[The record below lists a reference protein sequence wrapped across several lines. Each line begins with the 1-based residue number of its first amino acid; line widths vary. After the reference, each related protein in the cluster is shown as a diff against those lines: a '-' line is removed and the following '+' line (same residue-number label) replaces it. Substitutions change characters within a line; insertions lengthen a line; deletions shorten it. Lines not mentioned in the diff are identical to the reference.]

1 MVLKSSYVFCKMKG
15 EENMQI
21 YTYKECLPYLNQ
33 NKVMEEGET
42 YQVRNQKHDK
52 IFKEILD
59 NKREGVKLLNK
70 YLDLKIEEKDIEKYT
85 RKFVL
90 PELENRES
98 DVIYKLKNEQIF
110 FLIEHQTKVDYS
122 MPFRMLEYIVEIM
135 RSAVSREKMQNK
147 SEKLPIVVPIVIYT
161 GKENW
166 NVPRLLQERQ
176 AYYGKTNLEFKY
188 NLVDGSKISKEEL
201 MKENSILSKAIL
213 LEKLDNPEEILE
225 ILKDVTTKDLDSDE
239 KYFINLILKYLF
251 PEKLSKDETKEIL
264 ENLKGKEDDT
274 MFIDILRKYFDD
286 KEKEAVRTAVEETAK
301 DTTKATTYKLI
312 KEMLRKNIDEKT
324 VIEVTKISKQELK
337 EIKAAM

>member
-1 MVLKSSYVFCKMKG
+1 
-15 EENMQI
+15 MQI

-166 NVPRLLQERQ
+166 KVPRLLQERQ
-176 AYYGKTNLEFKY
+176 AYYSKTNLEFKY
-188 NLVDGSKISKEEL
+188 NLVDGSKISKKEL

-225 ILKDVTTKDLDSDE
+225 TLRKITTKDLDLDE
-239 KYFINLILKYLF
+239 KYFINLILKYLL
-251 PEKLSKDETKEIL
+251 PEKLSKEKTKGIL
-264 ENLKGKEDDT
+264 ENLKWKEDDT

-286 KEKEAVRTAVEETAK
+286 KEKKAVNEGIRNVV
-301 DTTKATTYKLI
+301 
-312 KEMLRKNIDEKT
+312 KEMLKNNADEEFIKK
-324 VIEVTKISKQELK
+324 VTKISNKELK
-337 EIKAAM
+337 EIKLAM

>member
-1 MVLKSSYVFCKMKG
+1 
-15 EENMQI
+15 MQI

-33 NKVMEEGET
+33 NRVMEEGET
-42 YQVRNQKHDK
+42 YQARNQKHDK

-59 NKREGVKLLNK
+59 YKKEGVKLLNK
-70 YLDLKIEEKDIEKYT
+70 YLDLEIEEKDIEKYT

-166 NVPRLLQERQ
+166 KVPRLLQERQ
-176 AYYGKTNLEFKY
+176 AYYSKTNLEFKY

-225 ILKDVTTKDLDSDE
+225 ILKEITTKNLDSDE
-239 KYFINLILKYLF
+239 RYFINLILKYLL
-251 PEKLSKDETKEIL
+251 PEKLSKDEAKEIL

-274 MFIDILRKYFDD
+274 MFIDILKKYFDD
-286 KEKEAVRTAVEETAK
+286 KEEKAVKEAVEENTK
-301 DTTKATTYKLI
+301 DTAKATTYELI
-312 KEMLRKNIDEKT
+312 KEMLKNNADEEFIKK
-324 VIEVTKISKQELK
+324 VTKISNQELK
-337 EIKAAM
+337 EIKAAMC

>member
-1 MVLKSSYVFCKMKG
+1 
-15 EENMQI
+15 MQI

-33 NKVMEEGET
+33 NKVMEEGEI
-42 YQVRNQKHDK
+42 YQARNQKHDK

-59 NKREGVKLLNK
+59 YKKEGVKLLNK
-70 YLDLKIEEKDIEKYT
+70 YLDLEIEEKDIEKYT

-135 RSAVSREKMQNK
+135 RSAISREKMQNK

-166 NVPRLLQERQ
+166 KVPRLLQERQ

-201 MKENSILSKAIL
+201 MKENSILSKTIL

-239 KYFINLILKYLF
+239 KYFINLILKYLL
-251 PEKLSKDETKEIL
+251 PEKLSKEKTKGIL
-264 ENLKGKEDDT
+264 ERKEDDT

-286 KEKEAVRTAVEETAK
+286 KEKAAVKAAVEENTK
-301 DTTKATTYKLI
+301 DTAKATTYELI

-324 VIEVTKISKQELK
+324 VIEVTKISNQELK
-337 EIKAAM
+337 EIKSAM

>member
-1 MVLKSSYVFCKMKG
+1 
-15 EENMQI
+15 MQI

-135 RSAVSREKMQNK
+135 RSAISREKMQNK

-166 NVPRLLQERQ
+166 KVPRLLQERQ

-239 KYFINLILKYLF
+239 KYFINLILKYLL
-251 PEKLSKDETKEIL
+251 PEKLSKEKTKGIL
-264 ENLKGKEDDT
+264 ERKEDDT

-286 KEKEAVRTAVEETAK
+286 KEKAAVKAAVEENTK
-301 DTTKATTYKLI
+301 DTAKATTYELI

-324 VIEVTKISKQELK
+324 VIEVTKISNQELK
-337 EIKAAM
+337 EIKSAM

>member
-1 MVLKSSYVFCKMKG
+1 
-15 EENMQI
+15 MQI

-33 NKVMEEGET
+33 NKVMEEGEI
-42 YQVRNQKHDK
+42 YQARNQKHDK

-59 NKREGVKLLNK
+59 YKKEGVKLLNK
-70 YLDLKIEEKDIEKYT
+70 YLDLEIEEKDIEKYT

-166 NVPRLLQERQ
+166 KVPRLLQERQ
-176 AYYGKTNLEFKY
+176 AYYSKTNLEFKY
-188 NLVDGSKISKEEL
+188 NLVDGSKISKKEL

-225 ILKDVTTKDLDSDE
+225 ILKEITTKNLDSDE
-239 KYFINLILKYLF
+239 RYFINLILKYLL
-251 PEKLSKDETKEIL
+251 PEKLSKHETKEIL
-264 ENLKGKEDDT
+264 ENLKGEEDDT

-286 KEKEAVRTAVEETAK
+286 KEKAAVQTAVNEGIKEVV
-301 DTTKATTYKLI
+301 

-324 VIEVTKISKQELK
+324 VIEVTKITNQELK
-337 EIKAAM
+337 EIKAEMC

>member
-1 MVLKSSYVFCKMKG
+1 
-15 EENMQI
+15 MQI

-33 NKVMEEGET
+33 NKVMEEEET

-59 NKREGVKLLNK
+59 NKKEGVKLLNK

-135 RSAVSREKMQNK
+135 RSAVSREKIQNK

-166 NVPRLLQERQ
+166 KVPRLLQERQ

-213 LEKLDNPEEILE
+213 LEKLDNPEEMLE
-225 ILKDVTTKDLDSDE
+225 ILKEVTKNDLDSDE
-239 KYFINLILKYLF
+239 KYFINLILKYLL

-264 ENLKGKEDDT
+264 ENLKGEEDDT

-301 DTTKATTYKLI
+301 DTTKATTYELI
-312 KEMLRKNIDEKT
+312 KEMLKNNADEDFIKR
-324 VIEVTKISKQELK
+324 VTKISNQELK

>member
-1 MVLKSSYVFCKMKG
+1 
-15 EENMQI
+15 MQI

-42 YQVRNQKHDK
+42 YQARNQKHDK

-59 NKREGVKLLNK
+59 YKKEGVKLLNK

-176 AYYGKTNLEFKY
+176 AYYSKTNLEFKY

-201 MKENSILSKAIL
+201 MKENSILSKVIL

-324 VIEVTKISKQELK
+324 VIEVTKISNQELK

>member
-1 MVLKSSYVFCKMKG
+1 MVLKLSCVFCKMKG

-33 NKVMEEGET
+33 NKVMEEEET

-59 NKREGVKLLNK
+59 NKKEGVKLLNK

-135 RSAVSREKMQNK
+135 RSAVSREKIQNK

-166 NVPRLLQERQ
+166 KVPRLLQERQ

-213 LEKLDNPEEILE
+213 LEKLDNPEEMLE
-225 ILKDVTTKDLDSDE
+225 ILKEVTKNDLDSDE
-239 KYFINLILKYLF
+239 KYFINLILKYLL

-264 ENLKGKEDDT
+264 ENLKGEEDDT

-301 DTTKATTYKLI
+301 DTTKATTYELI
-312 KEMLRKNIDEKT
+312 KEMLKNNADEDFIKR
-324 VIEVTKISKQELK
+324 VTKISNQELK

>member
-1 MVLKSSYVFCKMKG
+1 
-15 EENMQI
+15 MQI

-33 NKVMEEGET
+33 NKVMEEGEI
-42 YQVRNQKHDK
+42 YQARNQKHDK

-59 NKREGVKLLNK
+59 YKKEGVKLLNK
-70 YLDLKIEEKDIEKYT
+70 YLDLEIEEKDIEKYT

-166 NVPRLLQERQ
+166 KVPRLLQERQ
-176 AYYGKTNLEFKY
+176 AYYSKTNLEFKY
-188 NLVDGSKISKEEL
+188 NLVDGSKISKKEL

-225 ILKDVTTKDLDSDE
+225 ILKEITTKNLDSDE
-239 KYFINLILKYLF
+239 RYFINLILKYLL
-251 PEKLSKDETKEIL
+251 PEKLSKHETKEIL
-264 ENLKGKEDDT
+264 ENLKGEEDDT

-286 KEKEAVRTAVEETAK
+286 KEKAAVQTAVNEGIKEVV
-301 DTTKATTYKLI
+301 

-324 VIEVTKISKQELK
+324 VIEVTKITNQELK
-337 EIKAAM
+337 EIKSAMY

>member
-1 MVLKSSYVFCKMKG
+1 
-15 EENMQI
+15 MQI
-21 YTYKECLPYLNQ
+21 YTYKECLLYLNQ

-42 YQVRNQKHDK
+42 YQVKNQKHDK

-59 NKREGVKLLNK
+59 NKKEGVKLLNK
-70 YLDLKIEEKDIEKYT
+70 YFDLKIEEKDIEKYT

-166 NVPRLLQERQ
+166 KVPRLLQERQ
-176 AYYGKTNLEFKY
+176 AYYSKTNLEFKY

-225 ILKDVTTKDLDSDE
+225 ILKEITTKNLDSDE
-239 KYFINLILKYLF
+239 KYFINLILKYLL
-251 PEKLSKDETKEIL
+251 PEKLSKDEAKEIL
-264 ENLKGKEDDT
+264 ENLKGKDDDT

-286 KEKEAVRTAVEETAK
+286 KEKKAVNEGIRNVV
-301 DTTKATTYKLI
+301 
-312 KEMLRKNIDEKT
+312 KEMLKNNADEEFIKK
-324 VIEVTKISKQELK
+324 VTKISNQELK
-337 EIKAAM
+337 EIKAAMC

>member
-1 MVLKSSYVFCKMKG
+1 
-15 EENMQI
+15 MQI

-98 DVIYKLKNEQIF
+98 DIIYKLKNEQIF

-147 SEKLPIVVPIVIYT
+147 NEKLPIVVPIVIYT

-166 NVPRLLQERQ
+166 KVPRLLQERQ

-201 MKENSILSKAIL
+201 MKENSVLSKAIL

-239 KYFINLILKYLF
+239 KYFINLILKYLLS
-251 PEKLSKDETKEIL
+251 EKLSKEKTKGILEIL
-264 ENLKGKEDDT
+264 KRKEDDT

-286 KEKEAVRTAVEETAK
+286 KEKAAVKAAVEENTK
-301 DTTKATTYKLI
+301 DTAKATTYELI

-324 VIEVTKISKQELK
+324 VIEVTKISNQELK

>member
-1 MVLKSSYVFCKMKG
+1 
-15 EENMQI
+15 MQI

-42 YQVRNQKHDK
+42 YQARNQKHDK

-59 NKREGVKLLNK
+59 YKKEGVKLLNK

-166 NVPRLLQERQ
+166 KVPILLQERQ
-176 AYYGKTNLEFKY
+176 AYYSKTNLEFKY
-188 NLVDGSKISKEEL
+188 NLVDGSKISKKEL
-201 MKENSILSKAIL
+201 MKENSILSRAIL
-213 LEKLDNPEEILE
+213 LEKLDKPEEILE
-225 ILKDVTTKDLDSDE
+225 TLKEITTKDLDLDE
-239 KYFINLILKYLF
+239 KYFINLILKYLLS
-251 PEKLSKDETKEIL
+251 EKLSKDEAKEIL

-274 MFIDILRKYFDD
+274 MFIDILKKYFDD
-286 KEKEAVRTAVEETAK
+286 KEKAAVQTAVNEGIK
-301 DTTKATTYKLI
+301 NVV
-312 KEMLRKNIDEKT
+312 KEMLKNNADEEFIKK
-324 VIEVTKISKQELK
+324 VTKISNQELK
-337 EIKAAM
+337 EIKLAM

>member
-1 MVLKSSYVFCKMKG
+1 
-15 EENMQI
+15 MQI

-42 YQVRNQKHDK
+42 YQARNQKHDK

-59 NKREGVKLLNK
+59 YKKEGVKLLNK

-90 PELENRES
+90 TELENRES
-98 DVIYKLKNEQIF
+98 DVIYKMKNDQIF

-166 NVPRLLQERQ
+166 KVPILLQERQ
-176 AYYGKTNLEFKY
+176 AYYSKTNLEFKY
-188 NLVDGSKISKEEL
+188 NLVDGSKISKKEL
-201 MKENSILSKAIL
+201 MKENSILSRAIL
-213 LEKLDNPEEILE
+213 LEKLDKPEEILE
-225 ILKDVTTKDLDSDE
+225 TLKEITTKDLDLDE
-239 KYFINLILKYLF
+239 KYFINLILKYLLS
-251 PEKLSKDETKEIL
+251 EKLSKDEAKEIL

-274 MFIDILRKYFDD
+274 MFIDILKKYFDD
-286 KEKEAVRTAVEETAK
+286 KEKAAVQTAVNEGIK
-301 DTTKATTYKLI
+301 NVV
-312 KEMLRKNIDEKT
+312 KEMLKNNADEEFIKK
-324 VIEVTKISKQELK
+324 VTKISNQELK
-337 EIKAAM
+337 EIKLAM

>member
-1 MVLKSSYVFCKMKG
+1 
-15 EENMQI
+15 MQI
-21 YTYKECLPYLNQ
+21 YTYKECLPYMNQ

-135 RSAVSREKMQNK
+135 RSAISREKMQNK

-166 NVPRLLQERQ
+166 KVPRLLQERQ

-239 KYFINLILKYLF
+239 KYFINLILKYLL
-251 PEKLSKDETKEIL
+251 PEKLSKEKTKGIL
-264 ENLKGKEDDT
+264 ERKEDDT

-286 KEKEAVRTAVEETAK
+286 KEKAAVKAAVEENTK
-301 DTTKATTYKLI
+301 DTAKATTYELI

-324 VIEVTKISKQELK
+324 VIEVTKISNQELK
-337 EIKAAM
+337 EIKSAM

>member
-1 MVLKSSYVFCKMKG
+1 
-15 EENMQI
+15 MQI

-42 YQVRNQKHDK
+42 YQARNQKHDK

-59 NKREGVKLLNK
+59 NKKEGVKLLNK
-70 YLDLKIEEKDIEKYT
+70 YLDLKIEERDIEKYT

-135 RSAVSREKMQNK
+135 RSAVSREKMQNRN
-147 SEKLPIVVPIVIYT
+147 EKLPIVVPIVIYT

-166 NVPRLLQERQ
+166 KVPRLLQERQ

-213 LEKLDNPEEILE
+213 LEKIDNPEEILE
-225 ILKDVTTKDLDSDE
+225 TLKEITTKDLDLDE
-239 KYFINLILKYLF
+239 KYFINLILKYLL
-251 PEKLSKDETKEIL
+251 PEKLSKDEAKEIL
-264 ENLKGKEDDT
+264 ENLKEKEDDI
-274 MFIDILRKYFDD
+274 MFIDILKQYFDD
-286 KEKEAVRTAVEETAK
+286 KEKKAVNEGIKKVV
-301 DTTKATTYKLI
+301 

-324 VIEVTKISKQELK
+324 VIEVTKITDQELK
-337 EIKAAM
+337 EIKAAMC

>member
-1 MVLKSSYVFCKMKG
+1 
-15 EENMQI
+15 MQI

-42 YQVRNQKHDK
+42 YQARNQKHDK

-59 NKREGVKLLNK
+59 YKKEGVKLLNK

-98 DVIYKLKNEQIF
+98 DVIYKMKNEQIF

-135 RSAVSREKMQNK
+135 RSAVSREKMQNRN
-147 SEKLPIVVPIVIYT
+147 EKLPIVVPIVIYT

-166 NVPRLLQERQ
+166 KVPRLLQERQ

-213 LEKLDNPEEILE
+213 LEKPDNPEEILK
-225 ILKDVTTKDLDSDE
+225 ILKEVTTKDLDSDE
-239 KYFINLILKYLF
+239 KYFINLILKYLL
-251 PEKLSKDETKEIL
+251 PEKLSKDETKRIL
-264 ENLKGKEDDT
+264 ENLKGEEDDT

-286 KEKEAVRTAVEETAK
+286 KEEKAVKEAVK
-301 DTTKATTYKLI
+301 DTTKATTYELI
-312 KEMLRKNIDEKT
+312 KEMLKNNADEEFIKK
-324 VIEVTKISKQELK
+324 VTKISNQELK
-337 EIKAAM
+337 EIKAAMC